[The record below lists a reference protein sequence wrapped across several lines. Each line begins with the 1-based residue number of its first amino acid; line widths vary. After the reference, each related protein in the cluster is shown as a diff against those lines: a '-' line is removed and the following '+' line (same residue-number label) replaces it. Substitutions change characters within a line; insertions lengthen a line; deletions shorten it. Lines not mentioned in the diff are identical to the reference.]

1 MVANDQGR
9 RDHAGVDGS
18 PAGVQA
24 TATLTDLM
32 KGKTVT
38 CEDHGIQDIARSRAG
53 QVFAR
58 ALGFEAARRIANVR
72 DGSVASV

>member
-1 MVANDQGR
+1 MPRAISPPT
-9 RDHAGVDGS
+9 GS

-38 CEDHGIQDIARSRAG
+38 CE
-53 QVFAR
+53 
-58 ALGFEAARRIANVR
+58 
-72 DGSVASV
+72 